1 MGARDPN
8 TGPHA
13 YRAISLLTEP
23 CPQSCLFLLNITGM
37 HIENELPF
45 SKAAMATD
53 RIDEGSWYIED
64 I

>member
-1 MGARDPN
+1 MDARDPN

-23 CPQSCLFLLNITGM
+23 CPRPCLFILNITGL
-37 HIENELPF
+37 HLESELPF

-53 RIDEGSWYIED
+53 RIDEGPWYRDGI
-64 I
+64 

>member
-23 CPQSCLFLLNITGM
+23 CPRPCLFILNIAGM
-37 HIENELPF
+37 HLGNELPF

-53 RIDEGSWYIED
+53 RIDEGFWYID
-64 I
+64 AI